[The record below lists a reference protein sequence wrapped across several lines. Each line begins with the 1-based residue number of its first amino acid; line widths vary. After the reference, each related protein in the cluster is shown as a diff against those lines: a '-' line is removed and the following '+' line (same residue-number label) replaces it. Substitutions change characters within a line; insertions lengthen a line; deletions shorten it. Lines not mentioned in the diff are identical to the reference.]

1 MKIQLIR
8 NATLRL
14 KYGGTNILI
23 DPMLGPRHSISSF
36 AGIEDNP
43 TIDLPMP
50 ITEVLKK
57 IDLLLI
63 SHLHQDHFDP
73 KAQEII
79 DKSLPV
85 LCQPGDRE
93 NIETH
98 GFTHVTEIAG
108 ETRWRDISI
117 QRTNGQHGTGRW
129 AERLNPVSGFVFDHP
144 GEPTLYWIGDSIWC
158 DEVQQALEKYR
169 PDVIVTHS
177 GGAELKDS
185 GPIIMETAQTI
196 TVCKTIPSATVIA
209 THLEA
214 LDHCKTTRM
223 ALEKTAEEA
232 GIEPSHLLIPGDG
245 KVVEIQEGI

>member
-1 MKIQLIR
+1 
-8 NATLRL
+8 
-14 KYGGTNILI
+14 
-23 DPMLGPRHSISSF
+23 MLGSKHSFGSF

-43 TIDLPMP
+43 IIDLPMP
-50 ITEVLKK
+50 AAEVLNEV
-57 IDLLLI
+57 DLILL

-73 KAQEII
+73 KAQKII
-79 DKSLPV
+79 NKSLPI

-108 ETRWRDISI
+108 ETRWRGISI
-117 QRTNGQHGTGRW
+117 QHTSGQHGTGRW

-144 GEPTLYWIGDSIWC
+144 GEPTVYWIGDSIWC
-158 DEVQQALEKYR
+158 DEVQHALEKYQ

-177 GGAELKDS
+177 GGAEIKDS
-185 GPIIMETAQTI
+185 GPIIMEAAQTI
-196 TVCKTIPSATVIA
+196 TVCKTLPTATVIA

-223 ALEKTAEEA
+223 ALEKAADEA
-232 GIEPSHLLIPGDG
+232 GIEPSHLLIPDDG
-245 KVVEIQEGI
+245 EVVEIQEGI